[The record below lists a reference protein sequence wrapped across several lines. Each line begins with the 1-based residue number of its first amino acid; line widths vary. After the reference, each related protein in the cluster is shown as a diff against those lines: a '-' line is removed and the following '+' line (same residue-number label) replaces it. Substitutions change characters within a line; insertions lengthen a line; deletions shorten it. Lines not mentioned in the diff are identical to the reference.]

1 MEKLQ
6 KADSLLTKQYKAF
19 LSGKDL
25 ILNSKQQSLIDI
37 NKYFNDLKEAFED
50 EHKKNLI
57 FINNYF
63 NKIEREFNEV
73 DELLQ
78 NNKRIVDKGINYINI
93 LMKQNF
99 MEVKISDQLQLI
111 DELKLNSLL
120 DDKVNNKINLLL
132 FQIKNNLLIPKINI
146 DNKVFELVQQ
156 INNCFSIIINNKYSN
171 LLNNS
176 NINLNLNNIIEEN
189 NNDKNNQNISSTSV
203 FLNNNSIYIEEKVN
217 ELQDLIEDLCIYINK
232 MELTPKFIWLEPYSK
247 DIYKIS
253 IINNKINAEK
263 IIYDY
268 IGNNLNKNFLFNED
282 FRVTNI
288 YKNLIYITGGI
299 NNNKEILNNVYE
311 YSLIKSCLSEKSSMN
326 QKRMN
331 HGSILIGDNIYVC
344 GGVGENYN
352 FLNSC
357 EKYDI
362 KENKWIYISP
372 MNEKLFKF
380 NLVQIDNKAFAAFGG
395 KNENNIFNYKIHYYR
410 IDSNNWFIL
419 DNFRLPYGLIYPGL
433 CKISS
438 KYILILG
445 GINENNQESNE
456 ILKMDITSGNIG
468 KFNKFL
474 DINGYCI
481 YSCIYNHK
489 EIHLLL
495 NHRNQK
501 YPDRTILYI

>member
-1 MEKLQ
+1 
-6 KADSLLTKQYKAF
+6 
-19 LSGKDL
+19 
-25 ILNSKQQSLIDI
+25 
-37 NKYFNDLKEAFED
+37 
-50 EHKKNLI
+50 
-57 FINNYF
+57 
-63 NKIEREFNEV
+63 
-73 DELLQ
+73 
-78 NNKRIVDKGINYINI
+78 
-93 LMKQNF
+93 MKQNF
-99 MEVKISDQLQLI
+99 MEIKLLDQLQLI

-120 DDKVNNKINLLL
+120 DDNNNNKINLIL

-156 INNCFSIIINNKYSN
+156 INNSFSIIINNKYSN
-171 LLNNS
+171 LLDNL
-176 NINLNLNNIIEEN
+176 NINLNLNNIIEEK
-189 NNDKNNQNISSTSV
+189 NNDETNQNNSSASL
-203 FLNNNSIYIEEKVN
+203 FLNKNSIYIEEKVK
-217 ELQDLIEDLCIYINK
+217 EFQGLIEDLCFYINK
-232 MELTPKFIWLEPYSK
+232 IELTPNFIWFEPNSNN
-247 DIYKIS
+247 IYEIS
-253 IINNKINAEK
+253 TINNKINAEK
-263 IIYDY
+263 VIYDY

-282 FRVTNI
+282 FRVTNL

-311 YSLIKSCLSEKSSMN
+311 YSLIKNCLSEKSSMN

-419 DNFRLPYGLIYPGL
+419 DNFRMPYGLIYPGL
-433 CKISS
+433 CRISS

-468 KFNKFL
+468 KLNKFL

-481 YSCIYNHK
+481 YSCFHNNK
-489 EIHLLL
+489 EVHLLL

-501 YPDRTILYI
+501 YPDRTILHL